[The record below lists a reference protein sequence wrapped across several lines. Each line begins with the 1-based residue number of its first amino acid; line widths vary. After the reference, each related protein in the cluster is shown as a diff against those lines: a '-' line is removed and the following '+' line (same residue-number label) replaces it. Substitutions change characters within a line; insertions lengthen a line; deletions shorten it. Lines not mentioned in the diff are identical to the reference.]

1 MQIGQQWEL
10 LKGRCKQM
18 KYLIQNRK
26 EFAISVGFFIMT
38 AVNLAKAVMSKDIS
52 EDLIVA
58 VIYGLF
64 GVLAWFYNMP
74 TSKENCEHTGL
85 MRLEKDQKNG
95 KIDGEDFTE
104 ALEFDAL
111 ENLEETHEDGED
123 E

>member
-1 MQIGQQWEL
+1 
-10 LKGRCKQM
+10 M

-26 EFAISVGFFIMT
+26 EFAISVGFFVMAII
-38 AVNLAKAVMSKDIS
+38 NLVRAIMSKEITQ
-52 EDLIVA
+52 ELIIA
-58 VIYGLF
+58 VIYTFF

-74 TSKENCEHTGL
+74 TSKENCKYTGM
-85 MRLEKDQKNG
+85 MRLEKDQNNG